1 MKLEAKAKPIKYRI
15 QFDIEYKS
23 FDEIKRAFN
32 ATENFS
38 YEKIYEMFKDE
49 RLFRWLR
56 QGGEEA
62 NAQKVEERYQL
73 LSPNKNNIID
83 RIVFLSLFS
92 DKIEA
97 FVQKNKKQI
106 DKKLLSDL
114 LCNED
119 YALIKEMYRLTKENN
134 KEEWAELIKRII
146 KENNIEKYFDDEDF
160 FCLLDFTDWGEMF
173 ATQNR
178 FEHNRQLL
186 VEKALHKKGV
196 YIAILRVFV
205 DKTKNYWEDYLN
217 HEQDLDSLIKLYS
230 IPVIKQ
236 TDFDWPRLFA
246 NATREP
252 EKDIP
257 RVKDVLQEDREKL
270 KIYRES
276 CVNKGF
282 EEAKKLL
289 GTPSEKMI
297 NLFLANPTSYGQN
310 SCKTNDF
317 DKEQEL
323 DNFLCWLAA
332 LCRTKNEWGKTYTD
346 RGIEKVQYRRYKNEG
361 KFLIAMWRYC
371 DNYGYDFDGSIKQR
385 LNNILQ
391 NGNYPPAVYMY
402 NWLKDNTCRTDIVSE
417 HIEKYKKHDQ
427 FIKYVVRHLID
438 NKFA

>member
-1 MKLEAKAKPIKYRI
+1 MKLEAKAKPIK
-15 QFDIEYKS
+15 FNIEYKC
-23 FDEIKRAFN
+23 FDEIKKAFN
-32 ATENFS
+32 ETDNFS

-62 NAQKVEERYQL
+62 NAQKVKERYQL
-73 LSPNKNNIID
+73 LIPNKNNIID

-92 DKIEA
+92 DKIEK
-97 FVQKNKKQI
+97 FVQKNKMQI
-106 DKKLLSDL
+106 DKKLLADL

-134 KEEWAELIKRII
+134 KEEWATLIKRNI
-146 KENNIEKYFDDEDF
+146 KENNIEEYFNDEDF
-160 FCLLDFTDWGEMF
+160 FCLLDSTDWGEMF
-173 ATQNR
+173 AAQKS
-178 FEHNRQLL
+178 FEPNRQLL

-196 YIAILRVFV
+196 YIDILGVFV
-205 DKTKNYWEDYLN
+205 DKTRKDWEHYL
-217 HEQDLDSLIKLYS
+217 HEQELDILIKLYS
-230 IPVIKQ
+230 IPVIKL

>member
-32 ATENFS
+32 ETENFS
-38 YEKIYEMFKDE
+38 YEKIYEMFKDK

-56 QGGEEA
+56 QSGEEA

-73 LSPNKNNIID
+73 LSQNKNNIID

-97 FVQKNKKQI
+97 FLQKNKKLI
-106 DKKLLSDL
+106 GKKLLADL

-119 YALIKEMYRLTKENN
+119 YDLVKEMYRLTKENN
-134 KEEWAELIKRII
+134 KEEWATLIKRNI
-146 KENNIEKYFDDEDF
+146 KENNIAQYFDDEDF
-160 FCLLDFTDWGEMF
+160 FCLLNPTDWGEMF
-173 ATQNR
+173 AAQKS
-178 FEHNRQLL
+178 FEPNRQLL
-186 VEKALHKKGV
+186 VEKALHKNGV
-196 YIAILRVFV
+196 YIAILGVFV
-205 DKTKNYWEDYLN
+205 DKTRNDWEDYLK
-217 HEQDLDSLIKLYS
+217 HEQELDSLIKLYS

-257 RVKDVLQEDREKL
+257 RVKNVLQEDREKL
-270 KIYRES
+270 KIYREY

-289 GTPSEKMI
+289 EMPSEKLI
-297 NLFLANPTSYGQN
+297 NLFLTDPKKYKPASSEDETR
-310 SCKTNDF
+310 
-317 DKEQEL
+317 EL

-332 LCRTKNEWGKTYTD
+332 LWRNKDEWGKPYTD
-346 RGIEKVQYRRYKNEG
+346 SGIEKVPYRRYKNEG
-361 KFLIAMWRYC
+361 KFLIAMYYYC
-371 DNYGYDFDGSIKQR
+371 DITNYYQGRIKTR

-391 NGNYPPAVYMY
+391 NGNYPPAIYMY

-427 FIKYVVRHLID
+427 FIEYVVRHLID
-438 NKFA
+438 NKFT

>member
-32 ATENFS
+32 ETDNFS

-49 RLFRWLR
+49 RLFRWLK
-56 QGGEEA
+56 QSGEEA

-73 LSPNKNNIID
+73 WRTNNNNIID

-97 FVQKNKKQI
+97 FLQKNKKQI
-106 DKKLLSDL
+106 DKKLLADL
-114 LCNED
+114 LCNEE
-119 YALIKEMYRLTKENN
+119 YALVKEMYRLTKENN
-134 KEEWAELIKRII
+134 KEEWAELIKRNI

-160 FCLLDFTDWGEMF
+160 FCLLDSTDWGEIF
-173 ATQNR
+173 AAQNR

-186 VEKALHKKGV
+186 VEKALYKKGV
-196 YIAILRVFV
+196 YIAILGVFV
-205 DKTKNYWEDYLN
+205 DKTRKDWEDYLK
-217 HEQDLDSLIKLYS
+217 HEQELDSLIKLYS
-230 IPVIKQ
+230 IPVIRQ
-236 TDFDWPRLFA
+236 TDFDWSSIFA

-257 RVKDVLQEDREKL
+257 RVKNVLIEEREKL
-270 KIYRES
+270 KIYGRYCED
-276 CVNKGF
+276 KGF
-282 EEAKKLL
+282 DEAKKLL
-289 GTPSEKMI
+289 ETPSEKLI
-297 NLFLANPTSYGQN
+297 NLFLADPKKYKPASSEDETR
-310 SCKTNDF
+310 
-317 DKEQEL
+317 EL

-332 LCRTKNEWGKTYTD
+332 LWRNKDEWGKPLTD
-346 RGIEKVQYRRYKNEG
+346 RAIGFAIYSRYKNEG

-371 DNYGYDFDGSIKQR
+371 DNYGYDFDGSIKLR
-385 LNNILQ
+385 LNNIRK
-391 NGNYPPAVYMY
+391 NGDYPPAEYMY
-402 NWLKDNTCRTDIVSE
+402 FWLQKEEARTDIVSE

-427 FIKYVVRHLID
+427 FVKYVVRHLID

>member
-1 MKLEAKAKPIKYRI
+1 MKLEAKAKPIK
-15 QFDIEYKS
+15 FNIEYKS

-32 ATENFS
+32 ETENFS
-38 YEKIYEMFKDE
+38 YEKFYEMFKDE
-49 RLFRWLR
+49 RLFRWLK
-56 QGGEEA
+56 QSGEEA

-73 LSPNKNNIID
+73 WRTNNNNNIID

-97 FVQKNKKQI
+97 FLQKNKKLI
-106 DKKLLSDL
+106 GKKLLADL
-114 LCNED
+114 LCNEEYD
-119 YALIKEMYRLTKENN
+119 LVKEMYRLTKENN
-134 KEEWAELIKRII
+134 KEEWAELIKRNI
-146 KENNIEKYFDDEDF
+146 KENNIEKYFNDEDF
-160 FCLLDFTDWGEMF
+160 FWLLDSTDWGEIF
-173 ATQNR
+173 AAQYR

-196 YIAILRVFV
+196 YIAILGVFV
-205 DKTKNYWEDYLN
+205 DKTRKDWEDYLK
-217 HEQDLDSLIKLYS
+217 HEQELDSLIKLYS
-230 IPVIKQ
+230 ISVIKQ

-246 NATREP
+246 NATHDP
-252 EKDIP
+252 ENDIP
-257 RVKDVLQEDREKL
+257 WVKNVLKEDSEKL
-270 KIYRES
+270 KIFREY
-276 CVNKGF
+276 CENKGF

-289 GTPSEKMI
+289 ETPSEKLI
-297 NLFLANPTSYGQN
+297 NLFLADPTSYGLN

-332 LCRTKNEWGKTYTD
+332 LCRTKKEWGKTYTD

-361 KFLIAMWRYC
+361 KFLIAMYYYC
-371 DNYGYDFDGSIKQR
+371 DSPHLYKERIKTR

-427 FIKYVVRHLID
+427 FVKYVVRHLID

>member
-1 MKLEAKAKPIKYRI
+1 MKLEAKAKPIK
-15 QFDIEYKS
+15 FNIEYKC
-23 FDEIKRAFN
+23 FDEIKKAFN
-32 ATENFS
+32 ETDNFS

-62 NAQKVEERYQL
+62 NAQKVKERYQL
-73 LSPNKNNIID
+73 LSRNKNNIID

-92 DKIEA
+92 DKIEK
-97 FVQKNKKQI
+97 FVQKNKMQI
-106 DKKLLSDL
+106 DKMLLADL

-134 KEEWAELIKRII
+134 KEEWATLIKRNI
-146 KENNIEKYFDDEDF
+146 KENNIEEYFNDEDF
-160 FCLLDFTDWGEMF
+160 FCLLDSTDWGEMF
-173 ATQNR
+173 AAQKS
-178 FEHNRQLL
+178 FEPNRQLL
-186 VEKALHKKGV
+186 VGKALHKKGV
-196 YIAILRVFV
+196 YIDILGVFV
-205 DKTKNYWEDYLN
+205 DKTRKDWEDYLK
-217 HEQDLDSLIKLYS
+217 HELELDRLIELYS
-230 IPVIKQ
+230 IPVIKL
-236 TDFDWPRLFA
+236 TDFDWPSLFA
-246 NATREP
+246 NATNNP
-252 EKDIP
+252 KNDIR
-257 RVKDVLQEDREKL
+257 RVKGVLIEEPEKL
-270 KIYRES
+270 KIYGEC
-276 CVNKGF
+276 CVNNGIK
-282 EEAKKLL
+282 EAKDILE
-289 GTPSEKMI
+289 TPSEKLI
-297 NLFLANPTSYGQN
+297 NLFLADPTSYGLN

-332 LCRTKNEWGKTYTD
+332 LCRTKKEWGKTYTD

-361 KFLIAMWRYC
+361 KFLIAMYYYC
-371 DNYGYDFDGSIKQR
+371 DSPHLYKERIKTR

-427 FIKYVVRHLID
+427 FVKYVVRHLID

>member
-1 MKLEAKAKPIKYRI
+1 MKLEAKAKPIK
-15 QFDIEYKS
+15 FNIEYKC
-23 FDEIKRAFN
+23 FDEIKKAFN
-32 ATENFS
+32 ETDNFS
-38 YEKIYEMFKDE
+38 YEKIYEMFKDK

-56 QGGEEA
+56 QSGEEA

-73 LSPNKNNIID
+73 LSQNKNNIID

-97 FVQKNKKQI
+97 FLQKNKKLI
-106 DKKLLSDL
+106 GKKLLADL

-119 YALIKEMYRLTKENN
+119 YDLVKEMYRLTKENN
-134 KEEWAELIKRII
+134 KEEWATLIKRNI
-146 KENNIEKYFDDEDF
+146 KENNIAQYFDDEDF
-160 FCLLDFTDWGEMF
+160 FCLLNPTDWGEMF
-173 ATQNR
+173 AAQNR

-196 YIAILRVFV
+196 YIAILGVFV
-205 DKTKNYWEDYLN
+205 DKTRKDWEDYLK
-217 HEQDLDSLIKLYS
+217 HEQGLDSLIKLYS

-257 RVKDVLQEDREKL
+257 RVKDVLIEDREKL
-270 KIYRES
+270 KIYGEY
-276 CVNKGF
+276 CDKKGIK
-282 EEAKKLL
+282 EAKKLL
-289 GTPSEKMI
+289 ETPSEKLI
-297 NLFLANPTSYGQN
+297 KLFLADPKKYKPASSEDETR
-310 SCKTNDF
+310 
-317 DKEQEL
+317 EL

-332 LCRTKNEWGKTYTD
+332 LWRNKDEWGQPYTD
-346 RGIEKVQYRRYKNEG
+346 SGIEKVPYRRYKNEG
-361 KFLIAMWRYC
+361 KFLIAMYYYC
-371 DNYGYDFDGSIKQR
+371 DITNYYQGRIKTR

-391 NGNYPPAVYMY
+391 NGNYPPAIYMY

-427 FIKYVVRHLID
+427 FVKYVVRHLID

>member
-32 ATENFS
+32 ETENFS

-56 QGGEEA
+56 QSGEEA

-73 LSPNKNNIID
+73 WRTNNNNIID

-92 DKIEA
+92 DKIEK
-97 FVQKNKKQI
+97 FVQKNKMQI
-106 DKKLLSDL
+106 DKMLLADL

-134 KEEWAELIKRII
+134 KEEWATLIKRNI
-146 KENNIEKYFDDEDF
+146 KEDHIETYFNDEDF
-160 FCLLDFTDWGEMF
+160 FCLLDSADWGEMF
-173 ATQNR
+173 AAQNR

-186 VEKALHKKGV
+186 VEKALYKKGV
-196 YIAILRVFV
+196 YIDILGVFV
-205 DKTKNYWEDYLN
+205 DKTRKDWEQYLN
-217 HEQDLDSLIKLYS
+217 HEQDLDRLIKLYS

-236 TDFDWPRLFA
+236 TGFDWPRLFA

-257 RVKDVLQEDREKL
+257 RVKDVMQEDREKL
-270 KIYRES
+270 KIYGEY
-276 CVNKGF
+276 CENNGIK
-282 EEAKKLL
+282 EAKEILE
-289 GTPSEKMI
+289 TPSEKLI
-297 NLFLANPTSYGQN
+297 KLFLADPKKYKPASSEDETR
-310 SCKTNDF
+310 
-317 DKEQEL
+317 EL

-332 LCRTKNEWGKTYTD
+332 LWRNKDEWGQPYTD
-346 RGIEKVQYRRYKNEG
+346 SGIEKVPYRRYKNEG
-361 KFLIAMWRYC
+361 KFLIAMYYYC
-371 DNYGYDFDGSIKQR
+371 DITNYYQGRIKTR

-391 NGNYPPAVYMY
+391 NGNYPPAIYMY

-417 HIEKYKKHDQ
+417 HIEEYKKHDQ

>member
-1 MKLEAKAKPIKYRI
+1 MKLEAKAKPIK
-15 QFDIEYKS
+15 FNIEYKS

-32 ATENFS
+32 ETENFS
-38 YEKIYEMFKDE
+38 YEKFYEMFKDE

-62 NAQKVEERYQL
+62 NAQKVKERYQL
-73 LSPNKNNIID
+73 LIPNKNNIID

-92 DKIEA
+92 DKIEK
-97 FVQKNKKQI
+97 FVQKNKMQI
-106 DKKLLSDL
+106 DKMLLADL

-134 KEEWAELIKRII
+134 KEEWATLIKRNI
-146 KENNIEKYFDDEDF
+146 KENNIKEYFNDEDF

-196 YIAILRVFV
+196 YIAILSVFV